1 MDRRTFG
8 ILCEM
13 IRDTGGL
20 KATRNMSIEEIVA
33 MFVYVLA
40 HHKKS
45 RTICGLFWRSRETVS
60 QLLRCLR
67 WDINRCDTPT
77 EQKSRYRTRKGSIAT
92 NVLGVCC
99 YYLVDAGYCNAD
111 GFLAPYRGQRYHLNE
126 FNVMKKMEN
135 DEIVRGR
142 GKNKCFWTGEEVKVL
157 IESLQELACDPM
169 WKSDGG
175 FKNNY
180 MSELLKIIL
189 RKQPTFTKQVS
200 PHIES
205 KVNWNDA
212 EKKIS
217 YEKQWYDDW
226 CKTHKDAKGLWDVK
240 FPYLGDLE
248 IVYGRDRATGN
259 VAEDFTQTVQDME
272 AVQNLEEGDEGL
284 DAMSNSDNDKVEED
298 EVNSM
303 EQSTQPSSTS
313 TRNSKKQKKQSPPIA
328 NVSKK
333 MKSASTTRGDLDA
346 SLQLLTSKFGD
357 FVEGIQAN
365 FTTIAAAMSNEDKRE
380 QLVSDRRDQV
390 VAELMKLALPSG
402 DVMNAADILSEQIS
416 KLHVFY
422 NLPAEMKR
430 QYVINLL
437 YPPSTR

>member
-60 QLLRCLR
+60 QLFRCLR
-67 WDINRCDTPT
+67 WTLIDVTPPT
-77 EQKSRYRTRKGSIAT
+77 EQKSRYRMRKGSVAT
-92 NVLGVCC
+92 NVLGICC

-169 WKSDGG
+169 FHAIVEMCK
-175 FKNNY
+175 
-180 MSELLKIIL
+180 
-189 RKQPTFTKQVS
+189 
-200 PHIES
+200 ES
-205 KVNWNDA
+205 GCSWNDA

>member
-1 MDRRTFG
+1 
-8 ILCEM
+8 
-13 IRDTGGL
+13 
-20 KATRNMSIEEIVA
+20 
-33 MFVYVLA
+33 
-40 HHKKS
+40 
-45 RTICGLFWRSRETVS
+45 
-60 QLLRCLR
+60 
-67 WDINRCDTPT
+67 
-77 EQKSRYRTRKGSIAT
+77 
-92 NVLGVCC
+92 
-99 YYLVDAGYCNAD
+99 
-111 GFLAPYRGQRYHLNE
+111 
-126 FNVMKKMEN
+126 MEN

-142 GKNKCFWTGEEVKVL
+142 GKNKYFWTGEKVKLL

-189 RKQPTFTKQVS
+189 RKQPAFTKQVS

-205 KVNWNDA
+205 KVKWLKNRFHAIVEMCKESGCSWNDA

-217 YEKQWYDDW
+217 CEKQWYDDW

-240 FPYLGDLE
+240 FSYLGDLE

-259 VAEDFTQTVQDME
+259 VAEDFAQAVQDME
-272 AVQNLEEGDEGL
+272 DVQNLEEGHEGL
-284 DAMSNSDNDKVEED
+284 DTMSNSDNDKVEED
-298 EVNSM
+298 EVNSI

-365 FTTIAAAMSNEDKRE
+365 FTTMAAAMSNEDKRE